1 MELVL
6 ILLIALAVVAYIL
19 YRIVTRESDQDLI
32 VPDNRSTSIDQSTTE
47 KVRVESDAPIATT
60 DARVEIKPISEKVES
75 VVSTIVTEAVTVTE
89 SKPVEASVKPAAPKK
104 ARKTKTAKT
113 ETTSKQPV
121 RIRKAK

>member
-32 VPDNRSTSIDQSTTE
+32 VPDNRSTSVDQSTTE

-89 SKPVEASVKPAAPKK
+89 SKPVEASVKPVAPKK